1 MNNTN
6 EELNSIDEYFHYF
19 EECLNEKNQLKELKK
34 VYPIFLSLCDEFKK
48 VVISENIT
56 FFEKISR
63 VLELDAKLQLIVN
76 WFGDRNWQSY
86 FDEGEIVQYIEEDIG
101 CYYRELTGLSKNSKI
116 PRGIIYMSEK

>member
-1 MNNTN
+1 MNNKN

-19 EECLNEKNQLKELKK
+19 EEYLNEKNQLKELKQ
-34 VYPIFLSLCDEFKK
+34 VYTIFFSLRDEFKK
-48 VVISENIT
+48 VVVSENIT

-63 VLELDAKLQLIVN
+63 VLELEAKLQLVVN
-76 WFGDRNWQSY
+76 WFGDQNWQSY
-86 FDEGEIVQYIEEDIG
+86 FDEEKIIQSIEEDIG